1 MIDLSKY
8 ENIFMSKINE
18 HGDKQKLHNAGIVKI
33 NKEDIS
39 IAYVGVS
46 HGEGKNEFNDWIVK
60 TYHYDISFRM
70 KCGLDISIPVMQIES
85 GDADFENKQDSIKLA
100 LKQELNELLGDTK

>member
-8 ENIFMSKINE
+8 DNIFMSKINE
-18 HGDKQKLHNAGIVKI
+18 HGDREKLHNLGIVKI

-46 HGEGKNEFNDWIVK
+46 RSEGEDDNSPVWVVK
-60 TYHYDISFRM
+60 TYHYEICFKM
-70 KCGLDISIPVMQIES
+70 KCGMNISIPLEWI
-85 GDADFENKQDSIKLA
+85 DAKDPNFENKKNDVKATLH
-100 LKQELNELLGDTK
+100 KELNELLGG